1 MNVLSRNYLKVFLS
15 TIFLTLLVIMLC
27 NYVYAEDIEYSEII
41 TGIVENDKTIS
52 VNTHLLGIIIGN
64 VTVNSGCIFSLE
76 GSVIGDLTIE
86 EGSSVVIS
94 GILEGN
100 LYNN

>member
-1 MNVLSRNYLKVFLS
+1 
-15 TIFLTLLVIMLC
+15 MLC

-64 VTVNSGCIFSLE
+64 VTVNSGCIFP
-76 GSVIGDLTIE
+76 
-86 EGSSVVIS
+86 
-94 GILEGN
+94 
-100 LYNN
+100 

>member
-1 MNVLSRNYLKVFLS
+1 L
-15 TIFLTLLVIMLC
+15 
-27 NYVYAEDIEYSEII
+27 
-41 TGIVENDKTIS
+41 
-52 VNTHLLGIIIGN
+52 H
-64 VTVNSGCIFSLE
+64 FSLE

-100 LYNN
+100 LYNNGGILEVTGIIKGTQQ